1 MTGDFT
7 IECWYYHTTN
17 GVALFDQYTAA
28 TTGAGNWQFWI
39 TGNIFY
45 FYYDGSSNLAAS
57 ATTLTTN
64 TWYHL
69 SATRSGS
76 TIRLFINGIL
86 QSTTVTFAGTVGR
99 NDTLWIGRQHY
110 ANSGTLTG
118 YIASA
123 RIIKGTALNTATF
136 ITPTSYLTAVT
147 NTILLTC
154 QSSTFVDTSTNAW
167 SITLSGTPYVSNNI
181 PYSIIYSNSGL
192 PVTKL
197 YDNGNLLITNQI
209 IETTS
214 TSFSATYSIGSAGT
228 GGSAGAN
235 SGTAGG
241 STTFTIG
248 ATTITATGGTAGAS
262 GGDSGS
268 KQTAGVTATNGDING
283 GSGQGVSASASFSLG
298 GSSVFGGGGSRVG
311 AANGTAANG
320 YGAGGAG
327 GQAASSSAAAQ
338 SGGNGSQGII
348 RIWEFT

>member
-1 MTGDFT
+1 MALTLDGTKGETFPSWTTATRPASPVAGQVGYNTTTGQL
-7 IECWYYHTTN
+7 ENYN
-17 GVALFDQYTAA
+17 GSAWVVNIAA
-28 TTGAGNWQFWI
+28 TSQGTSGQYLQSAGAGAAPTWATLSSSGALIRAPQILTSGTSYTTPSNCTAIYVEAVGGGGGGGGCGAQPNYV
-39 TGNIFY
+39 GGAGAAGAYCAKY
-45 FYYDGSSNLAAS
+45 F
-57 ATTLTTN
+57 TVT
-64 TWYHL
+64 
-69 SATRSGS
+69 GS
-76 TIRLFINGIL
+76 TAY
-86 QSTTVTFAGTVGR
+86 TYA
-99 NDTLWIGRQHY
+99 IG
-110 ANSGTLTG
+110 A
-118 YIASA
+118 
-123 RIIKGTALNTATF
+123 
-136 ITPTSYLTAVT
+136 
-147 NTILLTC
+147 
-154 QSSTFVDTSTNAW
+154 
-167 SITLSGTPYVSNNI
+167 
-181 PYSIIYSNSGL
+181 
-192 PVTKL
+192 
-197 YDNGNLLITNQI
+197 
-209 IETTS
+209 
-214 TSFSATYSIGSAGT
+214 AGT

-241 STTFTIG
+241 ITTFTIG